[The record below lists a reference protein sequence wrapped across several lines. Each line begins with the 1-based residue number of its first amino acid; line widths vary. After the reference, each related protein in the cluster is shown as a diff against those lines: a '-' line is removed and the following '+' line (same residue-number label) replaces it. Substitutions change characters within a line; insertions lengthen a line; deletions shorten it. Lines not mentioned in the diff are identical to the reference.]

1 MDFTEFGWREGF
13 LLAVV
18 AAAAYLVVV
27 LVALIRLRR
36 RDGAAVPPVPDRQL
50 KSEKV
55 DTSLAAE
62 PGIEVPVAP
71 FGEHLA
77 WMSLEIEL
85 GRLRAEVDG
94 LRAEMSE
101 LKAARRVSPLY
112 AEAVALARRGFDA
125 RGIAAECGISVAE
138 AELVQAMSD
147 GGKNFDGEVDDGGS
161 GQGEPIKPSGR

>member
-1 MDFTEFGWREGF
+1 
-13 LLAVV
+13 
-18 AAAAYLVVV
+18 
-27 LVALIRLRR
+27 
-36 RDGAAVPPVPDRQL
+36 
-50 KSEKV
+50 
-55 DTSLAAE
+55 
-62 PGIEVPVAP
+62 
-71 FGEHLA
+71 
-77 WMSLEIEL
+77 
-85 GRLRAEVDG
+85 